1 MISENEMI
9 KIIKGKYYFSVNEM
23 LEAVE
28 WYCTS
33 LFNETYTGKYRI
45 NTIKQYID
53 THYITTPKFVERD
66 LKMNSFAI
74 QVNGMFVDY
83 VTSEVIADFDS
94 FINILSISNSNNRYQ
109 LVNIYIDSMKMKKI
123 FDLITLSID
132 SWNYAKNMRSSVALA
147 FGSKAS
153 IKPLYRNIPLMAIV
167 NPTMS
172 FRTNNIIRQRTQHS
186 RDNGMINFVRL
197 FAVKTEKE

>member
-9 KIIKGKYYFSVNEM
+9 KIIKDKYYFSINDM

-33 LFNETYTGKYRI
+33 LFNEMNSEKYRI
-45 NTIKQYID
+45 DTIKKYIEI
-53 THYITTPKFVERD
+53 HYITTPREIESDF
-66 LKMNSFAI
+66 KMNSFAI
-74 QVNGMFVDY
+74 RVNGMFVDY

-109 LVNIYIDSMKMKKI
+109 LLNIYIDSMKLKKI

-172 FRTNNIIRQRTQHS
+172 FRTVNIIRQRTEHS

-197 FAVKTEKE
+197 FSVRTEKE